1 MNSSFN
7 YAKTLGGGSYS
18 GLKQAILRPETG
30 GILFTDDQLINEE
43 LNTEFRTFSNEY
55 DVYNPLITNDAII
68 NRKLSRIFS
77 VNAGV
82 DIDFLKDF
90 TFRTAGSY
98 NWAQIK
104 TTNFDDGRTA
114 NAQLKGGPYGS
125 IDNKERYAY
134 QWTNTLNWKHTFE
147 KHDLGVLLGHE
158 LYYTNTSGTETAY
171 KAFPDTNFGLN
182 DISMATPDT
191 WKSSLE
197 ENALLSFFGRL
208 NYTFNDRYLFTATLR
223 ADGSSKLGA
232 NNKWGFFPSASLA
245 WVLKEEAFLK
255 NVDFLTNLKLRAGYG
270 LTGNQDAI
278 GAYNSLKLMSP
289 TGVTTINGK
298 PVVTYGINRNE
309 NPDLKWEVKRMF
321 DVGLDWGFF
330 DDRLSGSV
338 DYYYSKTSDLLYNYA
353 VPVPPFAFS
362 TLLANLGE
370 MENSGVEVAITGVPL
385 RTKDMELTISANFS
399 WQKNK
404 LLSLDGT
411 YMGQSLSAKEYMNLG
426 GMNGAGF
433 IGGNN
438 QIIYQMVGQPVGV
451 FYLPKCDGLIDM
463 KGNGEHTYHILDI
476 DGEEGVDRSDGK
488 DRYIAGQAMPKF
500 YLGGNINFRY
510 KQFDIQTQFSGAFGH
525 KIYNGTSLSYMNM
538 SLFPTYNV
546 MEGAPEKNIH
556 DQTVTDYW
564 LERGDYVHIDYI
576 TLGWNLNTKNLKNI
590 NALRIT
596 FSVNNVATITNY
608 SGLSPMINS
617 ATVGSDLGIDD
628 KRFYPLTRTYSLGLS
643 LNF

>member
-1 MNSSFN
+1 MGRFN
-7 YAKTLGGGSYS
+7 YSCADKYIAT
-18 GLKQAILRPETG
+18 
-30 GILFTDDQLINEE
+30 IN
-43 LNTEFRTFSNEY
+43 
-55 DVYNPLITNDAII
+55 
-68 NRKLSRIFS
+68 
-77 VNAGV
+77 
-82 DIDFLKDF
+82 
-90 TFRTAGSY
+90 
-98 NWAQIK
+98 
-104 TTNFDDGRTA
+104 
-114 NAQLKGGPYGS
+114 
-125 IDNKERYAY
+125 
-134 QWTNTLNWKHTFE
+134 
-147 KHDLGVLLGHE
+147 
-158 LYYTNTSGTETAY
+158 
-171 KAFPDTNFGLN
+171 
-182 DISMATPDT
+182 M
-191 WKSSLE
+191 
-197 ENALLSFFGRL
+197 
-208 NYTFNDRYLFTATLR
+208 R

-245 WVLKEEAFLK
+245 WVLKEESFLK
-255 NVDFLTNLKLRAGYG
+255 DVDVVSNLKIRTGYG

-278 GAYNSLKLMSP
+278 SAYNSLKLMSP
-289 TGVTTINGK
+289 TGVTTVNGK
-298 PVVTYGINRNE
+298 PVVTYGINRND

-321 DVGLDWGFF
+321 DIGIDAGFF
-330 DDRLSGSV
+330 DNRLTGTL

-353 VPVPPFAFS
+353 VPVPPFAFNS
-362 TLLANLGE
+362 LLANLGE
-370 MENSGVEVAITGVPL
+370 MENTGIEVAVTGVPVK
-385 RTKDMELTISANFS
+385 TKDMELTISANFS

-404 LLSLDGT
+404 LLSLSGS

-438 QIIYQMVGQPVGV
+438 QVIYQMVGQPLGV

-463 KGNGEHTYHILDI
+463 NGNGEYTYHILDI
-476 DGEEGVDRSDGK
+476 DGQEGIDLSDGK

-500 YLGGNINFRY
+500 YLGGNISFRY

-546 MEGAPEKNIH
+546 MKGAPEKNIH

-564 LERGDYVHIDYI
+564 LERGDYVHIDYV

-590 NALRIT
+590 NSLRLT
-596 FSVNNVATITNY
+596 FSVNNLATITNY

-617 ATVGSDLGIDD
+617 STVGSDLGVDD

>member
-1 MNSSFN
+1 MFNLKCPLVGRFN
-7 YAKTLGGGSYS
+7 YSYAD
-18 GLKQAILRPETG
+18 KYIAT
-30 GILFTDDQLINEE
+30 
-43 LNTEFRTFSNEY
+43 
-55 DVYNPLITNDAII
+55 
-68 NRKLSRIFS
+68 
-77 VNAGV
+77 VN
-82 DIDFLKDF
+82 
-90 TFRTAGSY
+90 
-98 NWAQIK
+98 
-104 TTNFDDGRTA
+104 
-114 NAQLKGGPYGS
+114 
-125 IDNKERYAY
+125 
-134 QWTNTLNWKHTFE
+134 
-147 KHDLGVLLGHE
+147 
-158 LYYTNTSGTETAY
+158 
-171 KAFPDTNFGLN
+171 
-182 DISMATPDT
+182 M
-191 WKSSLE
+191 
-197 ENALLSFFGRL
+197 
-208 NYTFNDRYLFTATLR
+208 R

-476 DGEEGVDRSDGK
+476 DGEEGVDLSDGK